1 MNRLKFYF
9 IILTTI
15 LLNSTVLRAQNDRN
29 ITAVCDAEFTT
40 IISGLFVD
48 FFHSHPENGINYS
61 WDFGDGNT
69 SNVKDPSHVYTA
81 PNTYTVSL
89 SINRQPGCF
98 DVYTKKIIVQEKIQQ
113 DKISIKGIVKRANG
127 APVENGRIIAYKYIS
142 GPNPTFQAIDTTQI
156 EAEGYKF
163 LNLPTGRYIIKSMLH
178 PLEPD
183 FFNYAPTYYVES
195 YTSDERLFWH
205 NGELITVSSP
215 QMVKNHNISLY
226 PVKQIHGL
234 KSISGKIVRTVN
246 GNTTSLEGK
255 TILLFD
261 KDDEIVS
268 YTYSDNNGYFSF
280 KDLPEGKYKVFPEV
294 PGIKTYPLSVF
305 LNNSKNHAYVLMTS
319 NDIEINGKQSTTGI
333 ENRDRLAEL
342 KLFPNPAQYAITITH
357 PQMNEFQIENIQ
369 VIDITGKKHSTPYTR
384 RDNKIELDISQLPNG
399 VFHVF
404 IEDFNLPMRFVKFN

>member
-1 MNRLKFYF
+1 MPTGGRFK
-9 IILTTI
+9 
-15 LLNSTVLRAQNDRN
+15 
-29 ITAVCDAEFTT
+29 E
-40 IISGLFVD
+40 
-48 FFHSHPENGINYS
+48 HSHS
-61 WDFGDGNT
+61 F
-69 SNVKDPSHVYTA
+69 
-81 PNTYTVSL
+81 
-89 SINRQPGCF
+89 
-98 DVYTKKIIVQEKIQQ
+98 QEKIQQ
-113 DKISIKGIVKRANG
+113 DKVSIKGKIKRANG
-127 APVENGRIIAYKYIS
+127 APVENGRVIAYKYIS

-156 EAEGYKF
+156 ETEGYKF

-178 PLEPD
+178 PQEPD

-205 NGELITVSSP
+205 NGELITVNSS
-215 QMVKNHNISLY
+215 QMVMSHNISLY

-305 LNNSKNHAYVLMTS
+305 LNNSKNHAYVLMS
-319 NDIEINGKQSTTGI
+319 CMDVFFHLLLCYSHGVGDFL
-333 ENRDRLAEL
+333 ENLCLAH
-342 KLFPNPAQYAITITH
+342 LFP
-357 PQMNEFQIENIQ
+357 
-369 VIDITGKKHSTPYTR
+369 V
-384 RDNKIELDISQLPNG
+384 
-399 VFHVF
+399 
-404 IEDFNLPMRFVKFN
+404 DFS